1 MEDMPDYDITEDE
14 LNECLEYIRT
24 GKKTLVVC
32 TAGISRSATVC
43 IAYLMKYEGVSYD
56 QAFNKV
62 KEARKFIKPNHGFV
76 AFLKEYE
83 KKL

>member
-1 MEDMPDYDITEDE
+1 MFLPKVNGIPTFIPNKVDCKVVSMEDMPDYDITEDE
-14 LNECLEYIRT
+14 LNECLDYIRK

-56 QAFNKV
+56 QAFN
-62 KEARKFIKPNHGFV
+62 
-76 AFLKEYE
+76 
-83 KKL
+83 

>member
-1 MEDMPDYDITEDE
+1 MPEYDITEEE

-56 QAFNKV
+56 QAFN
-62 KEARKFIKPNHGFV
+62 
-76 AFLKEYE
+76 
-83 KKL
+83 